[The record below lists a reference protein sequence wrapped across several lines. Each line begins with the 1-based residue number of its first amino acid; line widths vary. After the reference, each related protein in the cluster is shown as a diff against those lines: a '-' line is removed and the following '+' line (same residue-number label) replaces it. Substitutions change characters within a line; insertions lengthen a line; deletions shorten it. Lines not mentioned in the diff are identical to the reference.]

1 MNTNS
6 VRFFNEHPI
15 EKPGPGIELIVAAWK
30 VANAENM
37 GKIIRLGHNVGASKV
52 IFIQGNEEHRLAKV
66 KKTAGFSFDQMN
78 WNFISEREFINEFLP
93 HYSLTILETCD
104 GATNIFTSSLSR
116 KTILLGGSESH
127 GIPAHII
134 NKSTSRVF
142 IPIPGNSK
150 SLNISNALSVAAF
163 EWLRQTL
170 YSDSINS
177 AT

>member
-6 VRFFNEHPI
+6 VRFFEEHPVK
-15 EKPGPGIELIVAAWK
+15 KPATGAELIVAAWK
-30 VANAENM
+30 LANAENM

-52 IFIQGNEEHRLAKV
+52 LFIQGNEKHRLAKI
-66 KKTAGFSFDQMN
+66 KKTAGFSYEQMS
-78 WNFISEREFINEFLP
+78 WEFISEEEFLNTFLP
-93 HYSLTILETCD
+93 DYSLTVLETCD
-104 GATNIFTSSLSR
+104 GANNIFTTSLNN

-134 NKSTSRVF
+134 QKSTSRVF
-142 IPIPGNSK
+142 IPIPGGSK

-170 YSDSINS
+170 YSD
-177 AT
+177 